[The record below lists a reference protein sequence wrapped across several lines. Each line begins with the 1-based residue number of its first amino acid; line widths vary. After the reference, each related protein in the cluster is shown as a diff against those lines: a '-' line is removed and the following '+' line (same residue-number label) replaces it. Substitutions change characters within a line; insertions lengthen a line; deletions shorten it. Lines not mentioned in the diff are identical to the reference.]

1 MHSRLSL
8 RQIAAIAAILVAL
21 LTNLPLINLLPKAR
35 LSLFQGVPD
44 VLFFGLRF
52 LFYSAFAFFF
62 IEFNRWILTR
72 RAMQNPL
79 QIIGWFALNV
89 LLYVFL
95 IGLFLALVVKTIPNY
110 PVLVAFTAYFRGFF
124 IWLVA
129 ILIGY
134 FLKVLDQ
141 NRTMLAEN
149 ERLKQQTIQ
158 AQFNA
163 LRDQLNPHFLF
174 NSLNTLSSLIREH
187 SELSQPFVQK
197 LSQVLRYSLQV
208 QQQKLVPI
216 ADERR
221 FTEAFAFLL
230 HMRFGEQLR
239 IIDELPDNPPWLIPP
254 MTLQLLIEN
263 AVKHNVI
270 SRTRPLTVLVQCDEA
285 AGVIRVTNPYQP
297 KAEPSDGT
305 GTGLANLDSRMQL
318 LTGRGIRIVHQQD
331 SFTVYLPIIPEQ
343 P

>member
-1 MHSRLSL
+1 M
-8 RQIAAIAAILVAL
+8 
-21 LTNLPLINLLPKAR
+21 
-35 LSLFQGVPD
+35 
-44 VLFFGLRF
+44 FFVLRF

-62 IEFNRWILTR
+62 IEFNRWGLTR
-72 RAMQNPL
+72 RPMQGAL
-79 QIIGWFALNV
+79 QLIGWLTVNM
-89 LLYVFL
+89 LLYGVI
-95 IGLFLALVVKTIPNY
+95 IGLFVVLVMKTLPNY

-129 ILIGY
+129 LLIGY
-134 FLKVLDQ
+134 FLNVLDQ

-216 ADERR
+216 AEERQ
-221 FTEAFAFLL
+221 FTAAFAFLL

-270 SRTRPLTVLVQCDEA
+270 SRARPLTILMQSDDA
-285 AGVIRVTNPYQP
+285 GGVIRVSNPYQP
-297 KAEPSDGT
+297 KAEPTDGT
-305 GTGLANLDSRMQL
+305 GTGLANLDTRIKL
-318 LTGRGIRIVHQQD
+318 LTGQSIRIACQHD
-331 SFTVYLPIIPEQ
+331 TFTVSLPIILKQ
-343 P
+343 A